1 MRRIVLEDHDAKR
14 LAALVRAYRNSTGT
28 RNPEAHATLDRI
40 VKAIQGGQS
49 V

>member
-1 MRRIVLEDHDAKR
+1 VIRVTLEERDAKR

-40 VKAIQGGQS
+40 VKAIGKG
-49 V
+49 VLV